1 MTSPTLRAVYTV
13 IILGAKILS
22 DILKLIN
29 SETKNIHKSINRL
42 LNLSLIQNTT
52 KGFQAIDKLWQAL
65 EDKNVRN
72 MEIFSDRH
80 LETEDILTKIAEAF
94 KIGKTIAKRK
104 HQKYV
109 AFLL

>member
-1 MTSPTLRAVYTV
+1 
-13 IILGAKILS
+13 
-22 DILKLIN
+22 
-29 SETKNIHKSINRL
+29 
-42 LNLSLIQNTT
+42 
-52 KGFQAIDKLWQAL
+52 
-65 EDKNVRN
+65 